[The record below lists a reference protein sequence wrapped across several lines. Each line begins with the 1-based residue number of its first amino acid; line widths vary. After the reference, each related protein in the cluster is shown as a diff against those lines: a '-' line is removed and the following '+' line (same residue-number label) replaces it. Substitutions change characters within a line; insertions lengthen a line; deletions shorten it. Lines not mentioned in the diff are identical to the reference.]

1 MVLLLLLLFFIL
13 VFKVGGNLMW
23 SILNMFVIIVFNVR
37 QVLGCVWLLMNS
49 NISDFVDKK

>member
-1 MVLLLLLLFFIL
+1 
-13 VFKVGGNLMW
+13 MW

-49 NISDFVDKK
+49 NTSDFADKK